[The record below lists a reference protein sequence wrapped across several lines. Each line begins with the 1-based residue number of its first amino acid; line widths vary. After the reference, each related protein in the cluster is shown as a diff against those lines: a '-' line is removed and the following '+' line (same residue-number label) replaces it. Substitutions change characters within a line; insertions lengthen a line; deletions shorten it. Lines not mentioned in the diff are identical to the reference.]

1 MQYKASF
8 SNGETLIALN
18 LVDQMFEG
26 RTTLRYGG
34 VSSFQLSDP
43 VLEGNGDA
51 DLWTPL
57 PT

>member
-1 MQYKASF
+1 MEK
-8 SNGETLIALN
+8 TLIALS

-26 RTTLRYGG
+26 RATLRYGG
-34 VSSFQLSDP
+34 VSGFQLSDP
-43 VLEGNGDA
+43 VLDGNGDA